1 MVAAPCAR
9 SLARRSRSALL
20 AALTVLLLQTLL
32 AWNFSSLDSGPA
44 AGGRRGGAA
53 GAGGAERPNP
63 APAPGPRR
71 ERRDLPAAAR
81 GAGGPGGAGGAG
93 GGRGAPA
100 RARGAGPGEA
110 RAQQPAGRGALP
122 GRARDLHPS
131 PPIAL
136 GTQDGYLSHRP
147 KEKVR
152 TDSNNENSVPKDF
165 ENVDNSNFAPR
176 TQKQKHQPES
186 AKRAPVRL
194 KERLQRKLELQDKGQ
209 GHSVLGKGSKELPP
223 PGRRAAANSS
233 QAKDVPRQPH
243 ARKSGGTSPEVKYD
257 QPPKCDISGKE
268 AISALSRAK
277 SKHCRQEI
285 AETYCRHKLGQL
297 MPEKVTRFCP
307 LEGKANRNVQWDEDS
322 VEYMPANPVRI
333 AFVLVIHGR
342 ASRQL
347 QRMFK
352 AIYHRDHFY
361 YIHVDKRSN
370 YLHRQVLQFATQYNN
385 VRVTP
390 WRMATIWGG
399 ASLLSTY
406 LQSMH
411 DLLQMPDWPWD
422 FFINLSAADYPIRTN
437 DQLVAFLSRYRDM
450 NFLKS
455 HGRDNARFIRKQGL
469 DRLFLECDTH
479 MWRLGDRRIPEGIS
493 VDGGSDWFL
502 LNRKFVEYVTFST
515 DDLVTK
521 MKEFYSYT
529 LLPAES
535 FFHTVL
541 ENGPHCDTMVDN
553 NLRITN
559 WNRKLGCKCQYKHIV
574 DWCGC
579 SPNDFKP
586 QDFLRFQQ
594 TARPTFFA
602 RKFEAVVNQ
611 EIIGQLD
618 YYLYGNYPAG
628 TPGLR
633 AYWENI
639 YDEPEG
645 VHSLSD
651 VMLGLL
657 HSFTRLGLRRAA
669 AAAPHA
675 DAEESSCRY
684 YPMGHPAS
692 VHLYFLADRF
702 QGFLIKHHATNLGV
716 SKLETLETWVMPKK
730 VFKVASPPSD
740 FGRLQFSEVGTDW
753 DAKERLF
760 RNFGGLL
767 GPMDEPVGM
776 QRWGK
781 GPNVTVTIV
790 WVDPVN
796 IIAATYDILIEST
809 AEFTHYKPPLNLPL
823 RPGVWTVKILHHWVP
838 VAETKFL
845 VAPLTFSNRQPIKP
859 EEALKLHNGPPRSA
873 YMEQSFQSL
882 NPVLGL
888 PVSPAQVE
896 QARRNAASTGAALEG
911 WLDALVGAM
920 WTAMEV
926 CSVSPSA
933 CPTVPACSQTAWS
946 SFSPD
951 PKSELGAVKPDGR
964 LR

>member
-1 MVAAPCAR
+1 GEGVP
-9 SLARRSRSALL
+9 
-20 AALTVLLLQTLL
+20 
-32 AWNFSSLDSGPA
+32 
-44 AGGRRGGAA
+44 GGRNGHGKVLRPPSSHPHPILWGNTEGATLSQFPSRLVRNL
-53 GAGGAERPNP
+53 GS
-63 APAPGPRR
+63 PRR
-71 ERRDLPAAAR
+71 RKES
-81 GAGGPGGAGGAG
+81 GA
-93 GGRGAPA
+93 
-100 RARGAGPGEA
+100 
-110 RAQQPAGRGALP
+110 
-122 GRARDLHPS
+122 
-131 PPIAL
+131 
-136 GTQDGYLSHRP
+136 
-147 KEKVR
+147 
-152 TDSNNENSVPKDF
+152 
-165 ENVDNSNFAPR
+165 
-176 TQKQKHQPES
+176 
-186 AKRAPVRL
+186 L
-194 KERLQRKLELQDKGQ
+194 KERELDQYDYCAPQ
-209 GHSVLGKGSKELPP
+209 IV
-223 PGRRAAANSS
+223 PGRSIRET
-233 QAKDVPRQPH
+233 R
-243 ARKSGGTSPEVKYD
+243 PED
-257 QPPKCDISGKE
+257 
-268 AISALSRAK
+268 SRAHPT
-277 SKHCRQEI
+277 S
-285 AETYCRHKLGQL
+285 AVSLVF
-297 MPEKVTRFCP
+297 P
-307 LEGKANRNVQWDEDS
+307 GKANKNVQWDEDS
-322 VEYMPANPVRI
+322 VEYMLANPVRI
-333 AFVLVIHGR
+333 AFVLVVHGR

-347 QRMFK
+347 QR
-352 AIYHRDHFY
+352 I
-361 YIHVDKRSN
+361 
-370 YLHRQVLQFATQYNN
+370 
-385 VRVTP
+385 
-390 WRMATIWGG
+390 
-399 ASLLSTY
+399 
-406 LQSMH
+406 
-411 DLLQMPDWPWD
+411 
-422 FFINLSAADYPIRTN
+422 
-437 DQLVAFLSRYRDM
+437 
-450 NFLKS
+450 
-455 HGRDNARFIRKQGL
+455 FIRKQGL
-469 DRLFLECDTH
+469 DRLFLECDAH
-479 MWRLGDRRIPEGIS
+479 MWRLGDRRIPEGIA

-521 MKEFYSYT
+521 MKQFYSYT

-541 ENGPHCDTMVDN
+541 ENSPHCDTMVDN

-586 QDFLRFQQ
+586 QDFHRFQQ

-602 RKFEAVVNQ
+602 RKFEAVVSQ

-633 AYWENI
+633 SYWENI
-639 YDEPEG
+639 YDEPDG
-645 VHSLSD
+645 IHSLSD
-651 VMLGLL
+651 VALSLY
-657 HSFTRLGLRRAA
+657 HSFSRLGLRRAEA
-669 AAAPHA
+669 SLHAPG
-675 DAEESSCRY
+675 ESSCRY

-702 QGFLIKHHATNLGV
+702 QGFLIKHHATNLAV

-730 VFKVASPPSD
+730 VFKIASPPSD

-776 QRWGK
+776 QKWGK
-781 GPNVTVTIV
+781 GPNVTVTVI

-859 EEALKLHNGPPRSA
+859 EEALRLHNGPLRSA

-882 NPVLGL
+882 NPVLSL
-888 PVSPAQVE
+888 PINPAQVE
-896 QARRNAASTGAALEG
+896 QARRNAASAGATLER
-911 WLDALVGAM
+911 WLDSLVGGM
-920 WTAMEV
+920 WTAMDI
-926 CSVSPSA
+926 CATGPSA
-933 CPTVPACSQTAWS
+933 CPVMQTCSQTAWS